1 MNYNYTITNFP
12 INYSSLPTYPH
23 NNPNIPHTYNP
34 PFSTSS
40 LTLFT
45 PLFQSILENPLLTY
59 EILTHYYQYNYLT
72 NIQTLYQLVGE
83 EGDDDAD
90 KSLIHLLLYI
100 QNNSNNLIFTSRETG
115 EILAEI
121 PLNSQTHNKK
131 MEELLSS
138 SSIENLEE
146 VSIYA

>member
-1 MNYNYTITNFP
+1 
-12 INYSSLPTYPH
+12 
-23 NNPNIPHTYNP
+23 
-34 PFSTSS
+34 
-40 LTLFT
+40 
-45 PLFQSILENPLLTY
+45 
-59 EILTHYYQYNYLT
+59 
-72 NIQTLYQLVGE
+72 VGE